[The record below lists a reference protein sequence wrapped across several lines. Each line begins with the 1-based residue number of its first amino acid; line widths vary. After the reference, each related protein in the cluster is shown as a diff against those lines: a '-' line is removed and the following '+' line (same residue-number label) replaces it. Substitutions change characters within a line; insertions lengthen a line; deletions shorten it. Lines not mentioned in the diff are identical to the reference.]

1 MFADQHLQKVKDA
14 MRTSAMVLPA
24 NSANRHRRPM
34 KTLYGSHVI
43 YGGNEIPV
51 GAYEHWQ
58 LTRRACRAKFGQSA
72 DPRNALL
79 GTGERPLI
87 HVVKHDSRTIPGVIM
102 ASIWMALRKSLRGA
116 VGGSA

>member
-14 MRTSAMVLPA
+14 MRYQRHGIARQFRKPA
-24 NSANRHRRPM
+24 SPAM

-43 YGGNEIPV
+43 YGGNEIQV

-58 LTRRACRAKFGQSA
+58 LMRRACRAKFEQNA

-102 ASIWMALRKSLRGA
+102 ASIWMVLRKSLRGA